1 MIGQKSTLL
10 ATGVVIALMAAT
22 TTIAS
27 AQSVR
32 LLGDFRDWSAY
43 TTSEGA
49 GKLCFVLSK
58 PQNVSPRPDG
68 FTEAYLYLT
77 HRPGENLRNEFNFVA
92 GYDLAPETPAKVTI
106 GGNSYDLFVESD
118 AAWLDDPA
126 QSDNVAGNMRAGSSM
141 SIQSTTAQG
150 VAVTQTFSL
159 SGVTA
164 ASRAIDRECS

>member
-1 MIGQKSTLL
+1 MIGQKSKLL
-10 ATGVVIALMAAT
+10 ATGAVLALLAT

-43 TTSEGA
+43 TTSQGA
-49 GKLCFVLSK
+49 SKLCFVLTK
-58 PQNVSPRPDG
+58 PQNVSPTPDG
-68 FTEAYLYLT
+68 FTQGYLYLT

-92 GYDLAPETPAKVTI
+92 GYELAPETEAKVTI
-106 GGNSYDLFVESD
+106 GGNSYELFVESD

-126 QSDNVAGNMRAGSSM
+126 QSDSVAGNMRAGSSM

>member
-1 MIGQKSTLL
+1 MIGQKTTLL
-10 ATGVVIALMAAT
+10 AASALLAVLAST
-22 TTIAS
+22 AIAS

-43 TTSEGA
+43 TTSQGA

-58 PQNVSPRPDG
+58 PQNVSPQPDG

-77 HRPGENLRNEFNFVA
+77 HRPGESLRNEFNFVA
-92 GYDLAPETPAKVTI
+92 GYELAPETAARVTI
-106 GGNSYDLFVESD
+106 GGANYDLFVESD

-126 QSDNVAGNMRAGSSM
+126 QSDNVAGSMRAGSSM
-141 SIQSTTAQG
+141 SIQTTTAQG